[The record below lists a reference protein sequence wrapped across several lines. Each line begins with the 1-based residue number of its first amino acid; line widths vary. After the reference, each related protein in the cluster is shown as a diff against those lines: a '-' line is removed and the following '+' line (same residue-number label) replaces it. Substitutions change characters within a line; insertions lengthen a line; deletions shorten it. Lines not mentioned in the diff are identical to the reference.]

1 MSTVIRPVVSDKNR
15 YRISKHRY
23 YELKHFCLQYPEW
36 RDQYVSLSGNFG
48 YSLPRKDEI
57 RSNHIPDTTAEIAI
71 TRSLLKK
78 NMDLVDDVIAAADG
92 ELGFYLKKAV
102 TEGISFV
109 NLKSRYSIPCE
120 RDMFYNRYRKFFW
133 LLSRAKD

>member
-23 YELKHFCLQYPEW
+23 YELKHFCLQYGEW
-36 RDQYVSLSGNFG
+36 KERYNELTSNMGMAVPSKLA
-48 YSLPRKDEI
+48 I
-57 RSNHIPDTTAEIAI
+57 RTSYIPDTTAETAI

-78 NMDLVDDVIAAADG
+78 NMDLVDDVITAADS

-102 TEGISFV
+102 TEGISFI

-133 LLSRAKD
+133 LLSRSKD